1 MNNLLVDKNY
11 CMSSFLTFRF
21 IFDKTKIFKEGI
33 ERANYPLPEIKYMI
47 HSSDDINMAIQ
58 DVLLPVIDD
67 KTGIMLSGGM
77 DSAILAS
84 YLPAGTKAYT
94 LESQAEV
101 AKKETK
107 EAQSFAEICNLEHHV
122 IEITWEDYEKYAP
135 LCMKQKGTPI
145 HSIEPMIYKAAM
157 QAKTDGCTKLIFG
170 ENADIKFGG
179 MDGLLAKEW
188 KKAEF
193 KKRYTYVEPSKV
205 LKNPVDISQPFDS
218 YEKENYYDS
227 NGFINEYFL
236 FEAHNTYS
244 NACKT
249 AEIEYITPFVY
260 MQMGITLDLQR
271 VRNGDSKYLIR
282 ELFLKRYPNSIPAV
296 KLPMPRGV
304 GIWLKDW
311 KGPVRD
317 EFLPDC
323 VNDLTGDQKWYV
335 YVLEWFLNLIDS
347 K

>member
-1 MNNLLVDKNY
+1 
-11 CMSSFLTFRF
+11 MSSFLTLRY
-21 IFDKTKIFKEGI
+21 IFDETKTFREGI
-33 ERANYPLPEIKYMI
+33 ERAVFPLPKIKYMI
-47 HSSDDINMAIQ
+47 QCVDDINTAIQ
-58 DVLLPVIDD
+58 EVLLPVIDD
-67 KTGIMLSGGM
+67 QTGIMLSGGM

-94 LESQAEV
+94 LESLAEG

-107 EAQSFAEICNLEHHV
+107 EALFFAEICNLEHHV
-122 IEITWEDYEKYAP
+122 VEITWEDYETYAP
-135 LCMKQKGTPI
+135 LCMSQKGTPI

-157 QAKTDGCTKLIFG
+157 KAKADGCTKLIFG

-179 MDGLLAKEW
+179 MDGLLSKNW
-188 KKAEF
+188 TKGEF

-205 LKNPVDISQPFDS
+205 LKNPVDIYQPFD
-218 YEKENYYDS
+218 YYDKENYYDAH
-227 NGFINEYFL
+227 GFINEYFL

-249 AEIEYITPFVY
+249 AGIEYITPFVF
-260 MQMGITLDLQR
+260 MKLNVPLDIQR
-271 VRNGDSKYLIR
+271 IRNGESKYLIR
-282 ELFLKRYPNSIPAV
+282 ELFTMRYPELKSAV

-311 KGPVRD
+311 KGPVRE

-323 VNDLTGDQKWYV
+323 INGLNGDQRWYV
-335 YVLEWFLNLIDS
+335 YVLEWYLNLLDTKS
-347 K
+347 